1 MARKKAFR
9 VLVLALSLSILFTVI
24 VPPLTAQAQSITLSP
39 ISGFLGIKV
48 TVTGTGFSSEE
59 STHVY
64 LYFDTAQIKSIK
76 VSATGTFTADF
87 NVPLNVMPGK
97 SYKVTVKDEDGIA
110 LVEEWF
116 IVGAK
121 IDLYPD
127 KGKVDGR
134 IELGGRYFDADKE
147 VAFYFSSDTANI
159 GDNIDHEVT
168 AYEYIGKIE
177 TDDDGDFETR
187 LSFSVPGEL
196 TDGEDKE
203 HVRSGDYY
211 IYATHL
217 PMEKRIKAAA
227 RFSVLG
233 GEIEIQPAAGDQGD
247 EITVTGTGFYSG
259 GDGYVYLY
267 FGNSRIKR
275 VEITESGTFITD
287 FAVPYFIRPGTSHT
301 VSVKDEGGVTLA
313 SAEKQFMV
321 GAKIDLYSNESY
333 SNKAK
338 VDDWIKIGGR
348 YFSANKQVGLYFSSD
363 KVNIGAGI
371 DRNVTAYEYI
381 GAIGTNGI
389 GDFEALINFNIPG
402 ELTDGEDDEDV
413 RSGDYYIYAFY
424 LTGVKRVEAAAK
436 FVVLGITLN
445 PIEGTVNSELAI
457 SGEELGDSQKIT
469 VEYDED
475 EVEIVSGGDET
486 DSEGRFTCSIIIPES
501 VIGDH
506 VIAVSDQSG
515 NKYEAVF
522 TVKPEIIIAP
532 TSVTEGDEVKVSGT
546 GFDAP
551 YYSSDYITI
560 TLDGDKIQTKP
571 ALIQTSLHGSFSGSF
586 IVPFGSSPAG
596 NVTMKVEACDYGFSM
611 AEAQLTVSAAPVIPT
626 IPATQALYPA
636 TSQTSPGYAGME
648 LTAEGTGFTANA
660 TVSLTYGNGETVI
673 VATSTTD
680 ADGNFSVTFT
690 VPPSV
695 AGEHTITAA
704 DGIKNAASTFTMES
718 EAPRVPM
725 LLPAKVIAIEDMEAH
740 LDWEDVT
747 DPSGVSYTLQIA
759 SGIDFDAIVLE
770 KKGLIDSE
778 YHITIEDGLESTDKE
793 NPYYWRVK
801 AIEDAFNESEWTQ
814 SGLLYVG
821 FPQIS
826 GPESSDNVR
835 DASRW
840 STGMWALMVFI
851 GIGIVGLILIVAGL
865 RR

>member
-1 MARKKAFR
+1 MARNKAFR
-9 VLVLALSLSILFTVI
+9 VLVLVLSLAILFTVI
-24 VPPLTAQAQSITLSP
+24 VPPLPAQAQSITLSP
-39 ISGFLGIKV
+39 TSGFLGIKV

-59 STHVY
+59 STYVY

-76 VSATGTFTADF
+76 VSETGTFTADF
-87 NVPLNVMPGK
+87 IVPLNVTPGK
-97 SYKVTVKDEDGIA
+97 SYEVTVKDEDGIA

-127 KGKVDGR
+127 EGKIDGR
-134 IELGGRYFDADKE
+134 IELGGRCFDADRE

-168 AYEYIGKIE
+168 AYEYIGKVE
-177 TDDDGDFETR
+177 TDADGGFETR

-203 HVRSGDYY
+203 SVRSGDYY

-217 PMEKRIKAAA
+217 PGEKRIKAAA

-233 GEIEIQPAAGDQGD
+233 GEIEIQPAAGNQGD

-259 GDGYVYLY
+259 GDAYVYLY

-275 VEITESGTFITD
+275 VEIAESGTFITD
-287 FAVPYFIRPGTSHT
+287 FAVPYFIRPGISYT
-301 VSVKDEGGVTLA
+301 VSVKDEGSVTLA
-313 SAEKQFMV
+313 SAEKQFKV

-333 SNKAK
+333 SNRTK

-348 YFSANKQVGLYFSSD
+348 YFNANKQVGLYFSSD
-363 KVNIGAGI
+363 KANIDDSI
-371 DRNVTAYEYI
+371 DRSVTAYEYI
-381 GAIGTNGI
+381 GAVGTNAS
-389 GDFEALINFNIPG
+389 GDFEALINFSIPG

-413 RSGDYYIYAFY
+413 RSGDYYIYVFY

-445 PIEGTVNSELAI
+445 PIQGTVNSELAI
-457 SGEELGDSQKIT
+457 SGEELGDGQKIT

-475 EVEIVSGGDET
+475 EVEIVGGDDET

-546 GFDAP
+546 GFEAP

-560 TLDGDKIQTKP
+560 TLDGDMIQTRP

-586 IVPFGSSPAG
+586 IVPFGSSPTG
-596 NVTMKVEACDYGFSM
+596 NVTMKVEAYDYSFDM
-611 AEAQLTVSAAPVIPT
+611 AEAQLTVST
-626 IPATQALYPA
+626 IPATQADITLYPA

-660 TVSLTYGNGETVI
+660 TVSLTYGNGETAI
-673 VATSTTD
+673 IATRTAD
-680 ADGNFSVTFT
+680 ADGNFSATFT
-690 VPPSV
+690 VPPSI
-695 AGEHTITAA
+695 AGEHTITAT
-704 DGIKNAASTFTMES
+704 DVIKNAASTFTMES

-725 LLPAKVIAIEDMEAH
+725 LLPSNVIATEDMEAH

-759 SGIDFDAIVLE
+759 SDIDFDTIVLE
-770 KKGLIDSE
+770 KTGLINSE
-778 YHITIEDGLESTDKE
+778 YPITIEDGLESTDKE

-801 AIEDAFNESEWTQ
+801 AIDGAFNESEWTQ

-826 GPESSDNVR
+826 GPGSNDSVR
-835 DASRW
+835 DVSRW
-840 STGMWALMVFI
+840 SAGMWALMVFI
-851 GIGIVGLILIVAGL
+851 GIGIVGLILMVAGL